1 MVHNNRF
8 KYNLHV
14 FIFEIYIQG
23 NNFVYILFLGKEI
36 NIVVYKLIIFGFI
49 IKIDDIK
56 LMGICESC
64 YLK

>member
-8 KYNLHV
+8 KYILHV

-23 NNFVYILFLGKEI
+23 NNIVYILFLGKEI

-56 LMGICESC
+56 LRKTCESC

>member
-1 MVHNNRF
+1 
-8 KYNLHV
+8 V
-14 FIFEIYIQG
+14 FIFENYIQS

-36 NIVVYKLIIFGFI
+36 NIVVYKLIIFGFFI
-49 IKIDDIK
+49 GMDDIK